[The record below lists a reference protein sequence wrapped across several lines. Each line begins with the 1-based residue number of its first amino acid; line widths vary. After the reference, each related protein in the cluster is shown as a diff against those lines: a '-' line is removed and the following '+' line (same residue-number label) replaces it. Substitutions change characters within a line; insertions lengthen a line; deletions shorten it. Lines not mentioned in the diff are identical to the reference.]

1 MEREKNIGFDR
12 KKHIP
17 PPCAPSPP
25 KRCIKRENG
34 ILHLAFS
41 YFSGRKGVG
50 RGKEKYQ
57 KFAMDFSRQMH
68 YNIDMILYSDGDE
81 IGIEFDS

>member
-1 MEREKNIGFDR
+1 MKKTSDSTEKSIYRRHVRHPLR
-12 KKHIP
+12 KG
-17 PPCAPSPP
+17 AAE
-25 KRCIKRENG
+25 RENG

-41 YFSGRKGVG
+41 YFSVRKGVG